1 MRFSFFLSGK
11 PPESVNAHSTEYGFL
26 HQKAKLVKVVLP
38 DTKCSEASCWKAI
51 DYQITITW
59 CSRLDLV
66 GAGNAKD

>member
-1 MRFSFFLSGK
+1 MKFSLFPSVK
-11 PPESVNAHSTEYGFL
+11 PPESVNTHSIEYGFL
-26 HQKAKLVKVVLP
+26 QQKAKLVKVVLP

-59 CSRLDLV
+59 CSRLHLV